1 MNVVFSPAA
10 VSSPAARG
18 VQRAVQSQ
26 GFGRFALLFFAALIT
41 AGCAGPLVPYQRPAA
56 PVAAQYADTPAAKTA
71 DPDGRPAA
79 RLGWRNYFSDP
90 ALQQLIE
97 TALAGN
103 RDLKIATF
111 AVEQAIA
118 QLGLREADRL
128 PAVGVGIAGSSAP
141 QPNGTALRSISS
153 GLQLSAWEL
162 DFFGRLAS
170 LSDAARAQVLASEE
184 SAHAARLALV
194 AAVASSWLNLIADEE
209 QLALTNQTLES
220 RLESLRLTRLRFDNG
235 AASELDFR
243 LAQSLTEGARAVR
256 AQQERQR
263 SLDRN
268 ALGLLVGSPGAPPPT
283 LATSRLA
290 DITLTP
296 LPAGLPSD
304 LITARPDIR
313 AAEQQLI
320 AAKANI
326 EAARVAF
333 LPRISL
339 TGAFGSVS
347 RDLAS
352 LFTGGSWGFTVA
364 PALLQP
370 IFSGGRYESTVRAS
384 QAARDIALAQYERA
398 IQTAFREVADA
409 LAGRQTLVDQLNAQ
423 SGVVDAEAARLELAR
438 LRYENG
444 ISSYLDLLD
453 AQRSLFTA
461 RQAVIQ
467 TRLQLLQNQV
477 LLYRALGGGGLERS

>member
-1 MNVVFSPAA
+1 MNVV
-10 VSSPAARG
+10 SSPSAMSLAASRG
-18 VQRAVQSQ
+18 VRRAAQSQ
-26 GFGRFALLFFAALIT
+26 GFGRFAFLFFAALIT
-41 AGCAGPLVPYQRPAA
+41 AGCAGRPAPYQRPAA
-56 PVAAQYADTPAAKTA
+56 PVAAQFADTSAAKTSE
-71 DPDGRPAA
+71 PEGRMAA
-79 RLGWRNYFSDP
+79 RLGWRSYFSDP

-103 RDLKIATF
+103 RDLKIATI

-118 QLGLREADRL
+118 QLGLREADRQ
-128 PAVGVGIAGSSAP
+128 PAVGVGIAGSSAQ
-141 QPNGTALRSISS
+141 QPNGTTLRSISS

-194 AAVASSWLNLIADEE
+194 AAVVSSWLNLIADEE
-209 QLALTNQTLES
+209 QLALTNQTLET

-320 AAKANI
+320 AANANI
-326 EAARVAF
+326 EAARVAL
-333 LPRISL
+333 LPRITL

-352 LFTGGSWGFTVA
+352 LFAGGSWGFTVA

-370 IFSGGRYESTVRAS
+370 IFSGGRYESALRAS

-409 LAGRQTLVDQLNAQ
+409 LAGRQTLVDQLDAQ
-423 SGVVDAEAARLELAR
+423 TGVVDAEAARLELAR